1 MPIVMDLGFG
11 EGGSAGDIYRLANKH
26 TGDKDLPRFRPHR
39 GPYSCLSARVII
51 EGVESYNDAQMKSGE
66 GCEN

>member
-26 TGDKDLPRFRPHR
+26 TGTKDLPKFRPRR
-39 GPYSCLSARVII
+39 GPYSCLSARGII
-51 EGVESYNDAQMKSGE
+51 EGTEGYNGA
-66 GCEN
+66 